1 MKTDDS
7 IFFVLLWF
15 LFLLENHLSYP
26 PAAYNALGEII
37 WTTREQRI
45 DISSLAQ
52 GVYTLRIETDNE
64 VVMKRL
70 VVQK

>member
-1 MKTDDS
+1 VFIQSDKTLHNLT
-7 IFFVLLWF
+7 F
-15 LFLLENHLSYP
+15 
-26 PAAYNALGEII
+26 YNALGEIV
-37 WTTREQRI
+37 WTTREQHI

-52 GVYTLRIETDNE
+52 GVYTLRIEAGTE